1 LTSDHGHPA
10 EVTVGFS
17 GLRGDIAAAAA
28 GALLA
33 TAFPPLGW
41 WPVAFFS
48 PAVLFLLWQD
58 VSPARAALRG
68 AVFSFGLFAFGVWW
82 LYVALANFGGMPQAL
97 AVFAL
102 VLFFAYL
109 SLFLAAAG
117 YVQARLF
124 GRPGA
129 WKFLAAL
136 PALWVLAEWLRGW
149 LLTGFPWVQLGC
161 TQLDTP
167 LAGFAPLAGPYGVA
181 LAVTICAGALAL
193 MARTRRFG
201 FGIAVIAGIVAAGW
215 GLGRIAWTTPA
226 GAPLAVALVQGNVA
240 LQDKWTPSERARIIE
255 RYIGLTRAVEDV
267 ALVVWPETAVPGW
280 RADFERDYAPGLEAL
295 ARERGFDLLA
305 GLPEAAGN
313 SRREYY
319 NSAIALGG
327 KGVYRKRHL
336 VPFGEFL
343 PARPLFGWLLDY
355 LEIPLSDFSAGARA
369 QQPMLLAG
377 QPMAVSI
384 CYEFAFPQ
392 ELRSD
397 AVASTVLVNLSEDA
411 WYGDSSAMYQHD
423 AMTRTLALS
432 LGRPV
437 ARATN
442 TGVTA
447 VADHRGR
454 TLARAPV
461 NRAHVLVAALQ
472 PMSGRTPFAVGGN
485 LPAVL
490 TLVAMLGVAAV
501 AGRRDALHGTGG

>member
-1 LTSDHGHPA
+1 MIRS
-10 EVTVGFS
+10 
-17 GLRGDIAAAAA
+17 LRGEVAAVAA

-48 PAVLFLLWQD
+48 PAVLFLLWLD
-58 VSPARAALRG
+58 VSPARAAARG
-68 AVFSFGLFAFGVWW
+68 AMFSFGLFAFGVWW
-82 LYVALANFGGMPQAL
+82 LYVALANFGGMPPAL
-97 AVFAL
+97 AVIAL

-109 SLFLAAAG
+109 AIFLAAAG
-117 YVQARLF
+117 YLQARVF
-124 GRPGA
+124 GRSGA

-149 LLTGFPWVQLGC
+149 LLTGFPWLQLGY

-181 LAVTICAGALAL
+181 LAVTVCAGALAL

-201 FGIAVIAGIVAAGW
+201 MGIAVLAGIVAVGW
-215 GLGRIAWTTPA
+215 GLDRIEWTTPT
-226 GAPLAVALVQGNVA
+226 GTPLAVALVQGNVA
-240 LQDKWTPSERARIIE
+240 LQDKWTPSERSRIIE
-255 RYIGLTRAVEDV
+255 RYIGLTRAVDDV

-280 RADFERDYAPGLEAL
+280 RAGFEADYAPGLEAL
-295 ARERGFDLLA
+295 ARERGFDLLL
-305 GLPEAAGN
+305 GLPEAVGN
-313 SRREYY
+313 SGREYY

-355 LEIPLSDFSAGARA
+355 LEIPLSDFSAGARG
-369 QQPMLLAG
+369 QKPMLLAG
-377 QPMAVSI
+377 QPVAVSI

-392 ELRSD
+392 ELRAD
-397 AVASTVLVNLSEDA
+397 AAASTVLVNLSEDA
-411 WYGDSSAMYQHD
+411 WYGDSSAMFQHD
-423 AMTRTLALS
+423 AMTRTLALA

-442 TGVTA
+442 TGVSA

-454 TLARAPV
+454 TLARAPT
-461 NRAHVLVAALQ
+461 NRAHVLVATLQ
-472 PMSGRTPFAVGGN
+472 PMSGRTPFAFSGN
-485 LPAVL
+485 VPAVL
-490 TLVAMLGVAAV
+490 TLVAMLGMAV
-501 AGRRDALHGTGG
+501 AVGRRNALHGTGG